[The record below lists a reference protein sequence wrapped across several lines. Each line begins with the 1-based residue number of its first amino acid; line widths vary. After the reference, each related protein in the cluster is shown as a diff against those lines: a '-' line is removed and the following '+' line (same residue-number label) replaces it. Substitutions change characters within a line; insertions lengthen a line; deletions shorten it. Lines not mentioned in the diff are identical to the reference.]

1 MIAAVRIKGT
11 IGVDKPIESTLR
23 MLRLHK
29 KNYCVVLQENKVI
42 QGMLTRVKDYITW
55 GEVGEETIKLLE
67 QKSKKQFIRLN
78 SPRKGY
84 GRKGI
89 KKTFS
94 AGGAMG
100 YRKEAINDLI
110 KRMM

>member
-1 MIAAVRIKGT
+1 MIAAIRIKGT
-11 IGVDKPIESTLR
+11 IGIDKPIENTLR
-23 MLRLHK
+23 LLHLHK
-29 KNYCVVLQENKVI
+29 KNYCSILEENKI
-42 QGMLTRVKDYITW
+42 IEGMLAKVKDYITW
-55 GEVGEETIKLLE
+55 GEIEQETIKLLE

-89 KKTFS
+89 KKSFS
-94 AGGAMG
+94 VGGALG

-110 KRMM
+110 KRML